1 LNFIILTQTTGWL
14 KPIAWLMG
22 IIMNALYEFQE
33 LFGIK
38 YLAICVIL
46 FTFVTRML
54 MLPLQIKQQKQAKLS
69 SKMQPEINAVQ
80 EKYKGKKDQDS
91 MRMQQ
96 EEVQQVYAK
105 YGTNPMSGCLPLI
118 ITVPIMFALYRVIYA
133 IPAYVN
139 DIYTLYA
146 VVADKIMN
154 VDGYATAMLY
164 FTDINNI
171 SVRTIKSFTEVS
183 ATGIISKNH
192 LIDLLYAFNTTNW
205 NAFINTKAWLTGSI
219 DTSAI
224 SIASLSIGD
233 NLKNLSTADI
243 NSLSDVIS
251 GLGTQVH
258 SIIKVNSFFGGLN
271 ILDKSGWKW
280 PGVIIPVLAA
290 VSQFIQ
296 TKFLSPAVNQKPSG
310 NSQQDSMQQSMKM
323 MNYVMPVMSLFM
335 CAVLPIC
342 VGIYWVASSVFAA
355 IQSFFINKYIDRT
368 DIDELIAKNVAKLE
382 KRKEKYGIVTGN
394 KTASVAK
401 QSTKY
406 INNDPKP
413 SDSSISR
420 YTKSGS
426 RSGSINVK
434 TDNTSYKEGSISSY
448 ANILKRSDNDK
459 K

>member
-1 LNFIILTQTTGWL
+1 
-14 KPIAWLMG
+14 
-22 IIMNALYEFQE
+22 
-33 LFGIK
+33 
-38 YLAICVIL
+38 
-46 FTFVTRML
+46 

-205 NAFINTKAWLTGSI
+205 NAFINTRH
-219 DTSAI
+219 
-224 SIASLSIGD
+224 
-233 NLKNLSTADI
+233 
-243 NSLSDVIS
+243 
-251 GLGTQVH
+251 GLQA
-258 SIIKVNSFFGGLN
+258 
-271 ILDKSGWKW
+271 
-280 PGVIIPVLAA
+280 VL
-290 VSQFIQ
+290 IH
-296 TKFLSPAVNQKPSG
+296 
-310 NSQQDSMQQSMKM
+310 QQSA
-323 MNYVMPVMSLFM
+323 LLL
-335 CAVLPIC
+335 C
-342 VGIYWVASSVFAA
+342 
-355 IQSFFINKYIDRT
+355 Q
-368 DIDELIAKNVAKLE
+368 
-382 KRKEKYGIVTGN
+382 
-394 KTASVAK
+394 
-401 QSTKY
+401 
-406 INNDPKP
+406 
-413 SDSSISR
+413 
-420 YTKSGS
+420 
-426 RSGSINVK
+426 
-434 TDNTSYKEGSISSY
+434 
-448 ANILKRSDNDK
+448 
-459 K
+459 